1 MIMVSLIE
9 HIKIINIPILDHI
22 SMSSG
27 RNFNVNSLVAVNAC
41 RLSNPTSTAAWRLLP
56 LIISTLRAP
65 PPARGPHLDL
75 AMGLEGLHVMRVFLI
90 TGLLRFR

>member
-27 RNFNVNSLVAVNAC
+27 RNFNV
-41 RLSNPTSTAAWRLLP
+41 
-56 LIISTLRAP
+56 TLWSQ
-65 PPARGPHLDL
+65 
-75 AMGLEGLHVMRVFLI
+75 
-90 TGLLRFR
+90 